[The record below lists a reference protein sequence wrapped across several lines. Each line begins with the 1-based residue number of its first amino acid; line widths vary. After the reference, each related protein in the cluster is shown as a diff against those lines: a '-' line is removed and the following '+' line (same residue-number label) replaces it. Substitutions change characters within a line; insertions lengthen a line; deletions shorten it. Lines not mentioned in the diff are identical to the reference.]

1 MSSLASV
8 LDQPCVHIRLWQE
21 DGIWIAK
28 CLDIPGCIS
37 EGGTREEALANI
49 HDAIVL
55 CLDVIAEDATRE
67 PGGSE
72 PIVEVIERPIE
83 EFLRAS

>member
-1 MSSLASV
+1 MNSLANV
-8 LDQPCVHIRLWQE
+8 LDQPCVHIRLWRE

-28 CLDIPGCIS
+28 CLEIPGCIS
-37 EGGTREEALANI
+37 EGGTREEALENV

-55 CLDVIAEDATRE
+55 CLDVISEDARRT
-67 PGGSE
+67 GGSE
-72 PIVEVIERPIE
+72 PTVEVIERPIE